1 MLYSQHIHAVRQTV
15 QAFTEGIGHLK
26 SNALSALCIL
36 QCADAILGT
45 EKIKA
50 RPNIKNKQQAKAETA
65 VLYDSSPLL
74 DLPPDFFRSLK
85 IALKMSPIAYIIKI
99 LP

>member
-36 QCADAILGT
+36 QADAILGT
-45 EKIKA
+45 EKIRA
-50 RPNIKNKQQAKAETA
+50 RPNIKNKQQAKAKTA

-74 DLPPDFFRSLK
+74 DLLSDFSVL
-85 IALKMSPIAYIIKI
+85 
-99 LP
+99 